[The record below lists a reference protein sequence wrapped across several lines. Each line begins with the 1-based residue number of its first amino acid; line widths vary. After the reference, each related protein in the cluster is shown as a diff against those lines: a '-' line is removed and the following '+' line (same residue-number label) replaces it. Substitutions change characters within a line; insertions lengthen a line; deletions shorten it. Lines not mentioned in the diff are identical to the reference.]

1 MIAITR
7 TEKLALGILALNY
20 YNQRRCMTE
29 REYGIFSN
37 ALHQEYNYADC
48 LFNAQA
54 QEELA
59 SYFDEIKLDK
69 QLVYRIRP
77 DIEIKD
83 LKKYV
88 AYFPVKFI
96 QAVNKAILSLNDLTK
111 EEEDNLEE
119 FKRIDE
125 QYQLKTILEIC
136 NLEKKKREAEKRL
149 EFINSNSNGLVDAC
163 KVEDILEHNDNLN
176 EEALITKYYR

>member
-1 MIAITR
+1 MIEISR

-20 YNQRRCMTE
+20 YKQRRCMTE
-29 REYGIFSN
+29 KEYADFSL
-37 ALHQEYNYADC
+37 ALHQEYDFVDGW
-48 LFNAQA
+48 FNVQA

-59 SYFDEIKLDK
+59 SYFDEIKVGK

-88 AYFPVKFI
+88 VYFPVNLIK
-96 QAVNKAILSLNDLTK
+96 AVNKAILNLNDLTK
-111 EEEDNLEE
+111 EDEASLEE

-125 QYQLKTILEIC
+125 QYQLKAILEIC

-163 KVEDILEHNDNLN
+163 KVEDILEHNDNLK
-176 EEALITKYYR
+176 EEA